1 MAKVEHYRQ
10 LVQELLTARSEI
22 DFGNPDLESELI
34 LDTTRDR
41 YQLVHVG
48 WSDEQRIYGCSLHLD
63 IRAEKIWIQHDG
75 TEGGIAQELLDRGV
89 PKQDIVLAFHSP
101 FKRQFT
107 EFAVC

>member
-1 MAKVEHYRQ
+1 MAKVEQYRQ
-10 LVQELLTARSEI
+10 LVQELLTALSEI
-22 DFGNPDLESELI
+22 DFGNPDRESELI
-34 LDTTRDR
+34 LDTIRDR